1 MVESSSKPLLV
12 ITGVTGFLGSHILKE
27 CIKENKWRIRATVR
41 DLKNKDNIEVLR
53 LAVGD

>member
-1 MVESSSKPLLV
+1 MVESYSKPLLV

-27 CIKENKWRIRATVR
+27 CIKENKWRIRSTVR
-41 DLKNKDNIEVLR
+41 DLKNKDKIEVLR